1 MPDEECIKSKFTE
14 KELDYIAK
22 KLEERMYMNIGKSV
36 VSRFFIIVGVITV
49 ALGTYLKSKGFF

>member
-49 ALGTYLKSKGFF
+49 ALGAYLKSKGFF